1 MSIEKEPQTPQP
13 ERRNVR
19 ESVREE
25 NQTVFHTGE
34 FPGNFEASGKD
45 PAIEVFSYDVNEATR
60 YAFASMEQLNAHID
74 QNQHL
79 THWINVE
86 GYGNTAF
93 LQKLQ
98 ERFGLHSLALED
110 VVSVNQR
117 PKVDYYDGHW
127 FIISRMLYF
136 YEKKLINEQIAFFIF
151 DKIVITIQDELED
164 CLDPIRNR
172 ILKGKGQIRSQS
184 AAYLAYAL
192 MDAIVDNYFPMIDDI
207 NHRMTDLEES
217 IMLEPMPHHVN
228 EIMNI
233 KREIIQIRKAALAE
247 RDKLNELLRSD
258 YIKKDEKL
266 EMYLRD
272 AQDHSIQI
280 VDLLE
285 AEKEIAYSLMD
296 VYMSNVGNKTNDIM
310 KFLTLTSS
318 IFIPLTFIAG
328 IYGMNFSKEDESGK
342 PIPGNMPELY
352 MPYGYEI
359 VWGAMILIG
368 IGIILFFKKK
378 KWL

>member
-13 ERRNVR
+13 ERR
-19 ESVREE
+19 SVREE
-25 NQTVFHTGE
+25 SQTVFHTGE

-164 CLDPIRNR
+164 CLDPIRDR

-217 IMLEPMPHHVN
+217 IMREPIPSHVN

-258 YIKKDEKL
+258 YVKKDEKL

-368 IGIILFFKKK
+368 IGITLFFKKK

>member
-1 MSIEKEPQTPQP
+1 MSIEEVPQTPQP
-13 ERRNVR
+13 ERR
-19 ESVREE
+19 SVREE
-25 NQTVFHTGE
+25 QQTVFHTGE

-45 PAIEVFSYDVNEATR
+45 PAIEVFSYDINEATR
-60 YAFASMEQLNAHID
+60 YAFASMEQLNAHLA
-74 QNQHL
+74 QNQQL
-79 THWINVE
+79 THWINIE
-86 GYGNTAF
+86 GYGNTPF

-98 ERFGLHSLALED
+98 DRFGLHNLALED
-110 VVSVNQR
+110 VVSINQR

-164 CLDPIRNR
+164 CLDTIRDR
-172 ILKGKGQIRSQS
+172 ILKGKGQIRSQG

-192 MDAIVDNYFPMIDDI
+192 MDAIVDNYFPMIEDI
-207 NHRMTDLEES
+207 NHRMTLLEES
-217 IMLEPMPHHVN
+217 IMLEPIPSHVN
-228 EIMNI
+228 EIMDI

-258 YIKKDEKL
+258 YVKQDAKL
-266 EMYLRD
+266 EVYLRD

-328 IYGMNFSKEDESGK
+328 VYGMNFSKEDEDGK
-342 PIPGNMPELY
+342 RIPGNMPELY

-359 VWGAMILIG
+359 VWGAMIAIG
-368 IGIILFFKKK
+368 IAITLFFKKK

>member
-1 MSIEKEPQTPQP
+1 MSIEKERETPQP
-13 ERRNVR
+13 ERR
-19 ESVREE
+19 SVREDT
-25 NQTVFHTGE
+25 QTVFHTGE

-45 PAIEVFSYDVNEATR
+45 PAIEVFSYDTNEATR
-60 YAFASMEQLNAHID
+60 YAFASMEQLNVHLD

-79 THWINVE
+79 THWINIE
-86 GYGNTAF
+86 GYGNTPF
-93 LQKLQ
+93 LQKMQ

-136 YEKKLINEQIAFFIF
+136 YEHKLINEQIAFFIF

-164 CLDPIRNR
+164 CLDTIRDR

-192 MDAIVDNYFPMIDDI
+192 MDAIVDNYFPMIEDI
-207 NHRMTDLEES
+207 NQRMTSLEES
-217 IMLEPMPHHVN
+217 IMLEPLPSHVN

-258 YIKKDEKL
+258 YVKKDEKL

-328 IYGMNFSKEDESGK
+328 IYGMNFSKEDQNGK

-359 VWGAMILIG
+359 VWGAMVLIG
-368 IGIILFFKKK
+368 IGITLFFKKK

>member
-1 MSIEKEPQTPQP
+1 MSIEKELQTPQP
-13 ERRNVR
+13 ERR
-19 ESVREE
+19 SVRED
-25 NQTVFHTGE
+25 TKTAFHTGE
-34 FPGNFEASGKD
+34 FPGNFQASGKD
-45 PAIEVFSYDVNEATR
+45 PAIEVFSYDVSEATR
-60 YAFASMEQLNAHID
+60 YAFSSMEQLNAHIS

-79 THWINVE
+79 THWINIE

-93 LQKLQ
+93 LHKLQ

-164 CLDPIRNR
+164 CLDPIRDR

-192 MDAIVDNYFPMIDDI
+192 MDAIVDNYFPMIEDI
-207 NHRMTDLEES
+207 NHRMTQLEES
-217 IMLEPMPHHVN
+217 IMLEPIPSYVN

-233 KREIIQIRKAALAE
+233 KREIIQIRKAALGE

-258 YIKKDEKL
+258 YVKQDAKL

-328 IYGMNFSKEDESGK
+328 IYGMNFSKEDEDGK
-342 PIPGNMPELY
+342 RIPGNMPELY

-359 VWGAMILIG
+359 VWAGMIVIAIG
-368 IGIILFFKKK
+368 IVLFFKKK

>member
-1 MSIEKEPQTPQP
+1 MSIEKEVQTPQI
-13 ERRNVR
+13 ERR
-19 ESVREE
+19 SVREE
-25 NQTVFHTGE
+25 TKITSHSGE
-34 FPGNFEASGKD
+34 YPGNFEASGKD
-45 PAIEVFSYDVNEATR
+45 PAIEVFSYDISEATR
-60 YAFASMEQLNAHID
+60 YAFATIELLNAHIA

-93 LQKLQ
+93 LKKLQ
-98 ERFGLHSLALED
+98 ERFDLHSLALED

-164 CLDPIRNR
+164 CLDTVRDR
-172 ILKGKGQIRSQS
+172 ILKGKGQIRSQG
-184 AAYLAYAL
+184 AAYLGYAL
-192 MDAIVDNYFPMIDDI
+192 MDAIVDNYFPMIEDI
-207 NHRMTDLEES
+207 NRRMTNLEES

-328 IYGMNFSKEDESGK
+328 IYGMNFSATDENGK

-352 MPYGYEI
+352 TPYGYEMA
-359 VWGAMILIG
+359 WAGMIALA